1 MWNTFVERV
10 DEDTMSMNNRVD
22 QHHALLDDFLKFRR
36 NAEELIGR
44 YKSRFEHIEAA
55 LVEKSQYIEMLETN
69 LAILTLR
76 VNTMEDRL
84 CHCRDWEVPQ
94 EVQEDDAQLELSY
107 VTQEYHTPPMMT
119 MRMIEGPPAIVPVGD
134 LEVTQGG
141 FDKEVWDA
149 LGARMHLSRVY
160 MVITL

>member
-22 QHHALLDDFLKFRR
+22 QHHALLDNFLKFCR
-36 NAEELIGR
+36 NTEELIGR
-44 YKSRFEHIEAA
+44 YKSHFEHMEAA

-84 CHCRDWEVPQ
+84 CHCGDWEVPQ
-94 EVQEDDAQLELSY
+94 EVQEDDAQSELSY
-107 VTQEYHTPPMMT
+107 VTQEYHTPPMTT
-119 MRMIEGPPAIVPVGD
+119 MRIIEGPLAIVPVGD

-141 FDKEVWDA
+141 FDKEVRDA

>member
-22 QHHALLDDFLKFRR
+22 QHHALLDDFLKFCR
-36 NAEELIGR
+36 NTEELIGR
-44 YKSRFEHIEAA
+44 YKSHFEHMEAA
-55 LVEKSQYIEMLETN
+55 LVKKSQYIEMLETN

-84 CHCRDWEVPQ
+84 CHCGDWEVPQ
-94 EVQEDDAQLELSY
+94 EVQEDDAQSELSY
-107 VTQEYHTPPMMT
+107 VTQEYHTPPMTT
-119 MRMIEGPPAIVPVGD
+119 MRIIEGPLAIVPVGD

-141 FDKEVWDA
+141 FDKEVRDA